1 MQAMLAL
8 ILKQLMGDIAGKVPG
23 ILGNLVGSGQI
34 KPGEVVSG
42 VYEGLKAANFSNRE
56 IIQIIM
62 HRHAGMPAA
71 DLQAELRSMD
81 PGGAVVDPPPTDPDP
96 GPGDPPTV
104 PYAPVD
110 AVILGSIKWMEGGD
124 FASWPITHD
133 LHMRKEGAVFRFDP
147 GPPWTKTCNVSGK
160 QLAGNFWIGIWDD
173 GHKSGR
179 CAPTSGSIRGRTGA
193 PSTCPGTRAISVPHM
208 SRGPN
213 PGEEVLYMISGAA
226 RVGMRTVRER
236 SNIIKFTW

>member
-160 QLAGNFWIGIWDD
+160 QLAGNFWIGIRDD
-173 GHKSGR
+173 GHVWEMCPYEWFHPGQDW
-179 CAPTSGSIRGRTGA
+179 CAINVPWHEGHL
-193 PSTCPGTRAISVPHM
+193 CPHM

-213 PGEEVLYMISGAA
+213 RGEEVLYMISGAA

>member
-1 MQAMLAL
+1 
-8 ILKQLMGDIAGKVPG
+8 
-23 ILGNLVGSGQI
+23 
-34 KPGEVVSG
+34 
-42 VYEGLKAANFSNRE
+42 
-56 IIQIIM
+56 
-62 HRHAGMPAA
+62 MPAA

-160 QLAGNFWIGIWDD
+160 QLAGNFWIGIWN
-173 GHKSGR
+173 GHKWELCPYEWFHPGQAW
-179 CAPTSGSIRGRTGA
+179 CAINVPWNEGHL
-193 PSTCPGTRAISVPHM
+193 CPHM
-208 SRGPN
+208 SRGPH